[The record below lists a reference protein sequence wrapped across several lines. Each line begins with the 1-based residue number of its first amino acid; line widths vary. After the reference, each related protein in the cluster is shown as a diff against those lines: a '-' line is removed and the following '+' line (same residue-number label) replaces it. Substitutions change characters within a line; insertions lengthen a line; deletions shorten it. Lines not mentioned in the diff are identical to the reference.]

1 MKRGGC
7 VYIMTNKRHSV
18 LYTGVTADLSRRVTE
33 HREKKDPASFT
44 ARYNCDILIYYV
56 SFHHIE
62 EAIAEETR
70 IKGLS
75 RSKKLNLINGINP
88 SWKDLFPDLID

>member
-1 MKRGGC
+1 MKKGGC

-18 LYTGVTADLSRRVTE
+18 LYTGVTASLDKRVIE
-33 HREKKDPASFT
+33 HKEKKDPKSFT
-44 ARYNCDILIYYV
+44 ARYNCDTLIYYE

-70 IKGLS
+70 IKGLN
-75 RSKKLNLINGINP
+75 RSKKLNLIFAMNP
-88 SWKDLFPDLID
+88 LWKDLYPDLIE